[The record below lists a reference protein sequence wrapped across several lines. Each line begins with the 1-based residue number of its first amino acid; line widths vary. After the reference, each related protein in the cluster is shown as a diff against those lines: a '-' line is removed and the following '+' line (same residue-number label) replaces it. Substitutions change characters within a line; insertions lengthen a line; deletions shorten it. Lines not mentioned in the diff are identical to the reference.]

1 MTRKYAVKY
10 KSKSKMLTTPEA
22 VANTEK
28 EIAAI
33 ELVKSVKITEDG
45 QVVSIEVAAEEDFSP
60 VMDKVVNVFRKIDDK
75 SEVAYKFGL
84 NRDND

>member
-33 ELVKSVKITEDG
+33 DLVKSVKITDEG
-45 QVVSIEVAAEEDFSP
+45 QVVAVEVAAEEDFSP
-60 VMDKVVNVFRKIDDK
+60 VMDKVVNVFRRIDDK
-75 SEVAYKFGL
+75 SEVSYKFGL
-84 NRDND
+84 NRDNG